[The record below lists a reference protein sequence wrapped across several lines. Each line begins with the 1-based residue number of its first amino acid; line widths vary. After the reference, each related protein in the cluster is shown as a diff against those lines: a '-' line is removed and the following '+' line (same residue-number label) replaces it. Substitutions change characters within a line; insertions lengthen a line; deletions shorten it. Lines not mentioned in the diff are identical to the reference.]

1 MLSILSVNCILTKLL
16 YVRKPPKFTSIWGNS
31 KKGIH
36 QSARKQISYHK
47 HDRQQPSNSCTHTKM
62 HSESHHENIT
72 RIDGVQQKHD
82 GKRPVHFQSNSDL
95 RTETTTR
102 GQELVK
108 NKCKTD

>member
-16 YVRKPPKFTSIWGNS
+16 NVQNPPKFTSIRGNS

-47 HDRQQPSNSCTHTKM
+47 HDRQQPSNSCTRTEM

-72 RIDGVQQKHD
+72 RIDGVQQRYD
-82 GKRPVHFQSNSDL
+82 GKRPAHFQPNSDW
-95 RTETTTR
+95 RTETTTCR
-102 GQELVK
+102 RELEK
-108 NKCKTD
+108 NKYETN